1 MLRFNFVQ
9 TSLAGLVLVQRKAI
23 EDDRGFLSRFYC
35 ADEFRSAGLDKPIA
49 QINHTLT
56 SKKGAVR
63 GLHFQNP
70 PQGHSKLVYCTSGMV
85 LDVVLDLRVGS
96 PSYLKYV
103 SLELSAGAGNM
114 LYLPEG
120 LAHGFYAVT
129 EATVAYNVSTVY
141 VPELDDGVLWNS
153 FGMSWPDISPVI
165 SERDS
170 GFDALADFQSPFKFS

>member
-1 MLRFNFVQ
+1 MFEKRKTVINGCFELQPVVRDDSRGRFMKTYQRDYFFSNGLEPDFKEHYYSISRKGVLR
-9 TSLAGLVLVQRKAI
+9 GM
-23 EDDRGFLSRFYC
+23 
-35 ADEFRSAGLDKPIA
+35 
-49 QINHTLT
+49 
-56 SKKGAVR
+56 
-63 GLHFQNP
+63 HFQNP
-70 PQGHSKLVYCTSGMV
+70 PQGHSKLVYCTSGMI